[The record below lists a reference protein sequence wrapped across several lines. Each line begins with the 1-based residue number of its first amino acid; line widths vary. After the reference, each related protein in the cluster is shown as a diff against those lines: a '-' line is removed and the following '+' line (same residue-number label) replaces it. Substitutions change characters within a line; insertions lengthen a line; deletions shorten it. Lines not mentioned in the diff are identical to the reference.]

1 MNVMRNILAVVA
13 GWFVGSLVNMGLVQL
28 GHSIFPIEG
37 IDPND
42 MEAFAAIIPTLEPK
56 YFIFPFL
63 AHALGTVAG
72 AGLAAAIS
80 LNRKMMLAMIVG
92 ILFLA
97 GGIVV
102 NYMLPGPIWFAA
114 LDILIAYVPM
124 AYLAAKLM
132 QK

>member
-63 AHALGTVAG
+63 AHALGTFAG